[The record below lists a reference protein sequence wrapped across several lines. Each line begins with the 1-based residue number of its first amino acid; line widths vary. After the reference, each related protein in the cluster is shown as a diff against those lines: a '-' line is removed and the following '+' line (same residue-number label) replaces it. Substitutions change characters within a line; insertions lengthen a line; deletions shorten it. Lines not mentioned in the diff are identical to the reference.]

1 MTTFTVEVKDQQ
13 VLDVL
18 QKLQKRL
25 GNLQP
30 ALQAIGDD
38 MMDRTKQRFAS
49 QTAPDGTPWAPLSA
63 TTMSLVAGGLGK
75 SHRKKDG
82 SLNKR
87 GAQALAGKR
96 ILVGESK
103 DLSRQIFATADKSS
117 MRLQSSPAYAAMHQ
131 FGGVTASNSMIP
143 GKRIPA
149 RPFIPVDSKGSLD
162 PTEQRMVLDTL
173 QEFLT
178 ADL

>member
-13 VLDVL
+13 VLDLL
-18 QKLQKRL
+18 QKLQKRI

-38 MMDRTKQRFAS
+38 MVERAKQRFGTS
-49 QTAPDGTPWAPLSA
+49 TAPDGTPWAPLS
-63 TTMSLVAGGLGK
+63 TTTLGMFEGGLGK
-75 SHRKKDG
+75 GYRKKDG
-82 SLNKR
+82 NLNKR
-87 GAQALAGKR
+87 GHAAVGSRK
-96 ILVGESK
+96 ILIGDSG
-103 DLSRQIFATADKSS
+103 DLSRQIFAKATTSQVTVLS
-117 MRLQSSPAYAAMHQ
+117 TPVYAAMHQ
-131 FGGVTASNSMIP
+131 FGGITAANSMIP

-149 RPFIPVDSKGSLD
+149 RPFMPVDSDGNLD
-162 PTEQRMVLDTL
+162 PTEQRLVLETL